1 VTASAAGVFPVQI
14 VYCDGTSG
22 TTGRSAT
29 FTVNGVVV
37 QTNVFTPTGG
47 FSTPGTVTDYL
58 PLKAG
63 SNTVEIS
70 NGSAYAPDFNAIV
83 VNQ

>member
-1 VTASAAGVFPVQI
+1 MLF
-14 VYCDGTSG
+14 
-22 TTGRSAT
+22 RS
-29 FTVNGVVV
+29 VVV
-37 QTNVFTPTGG
+37 QTNVFTPTGS

-63 SNTVEIS
+63 ANTVEVS
-70 NGSAYAPDFNAIV
+70 DGSAYAPDFNSII